1 MKIVRKLENSFFEP
15 EEAEESSVKEIIRGV
30 RENGDD
36 AVKKYSLKFDGFA
49 PESLRV
55 ERLEIENATV
65 ERRVYEA
72 MEEAAENIRKFS
84 EKQLERF
91 RDFEFEIAPGIFTGQ
106 KVVPIKR
113 VGIYV
118 PAGSHP
124 LVSTL
129 LMCAIPARVA
139 GVKEFVV
146 CSPPTHVNSVHP
158 AILVGARMCE
168 IDEVYGIGGAQAI
181 AALAY
186 GTQTI
191 RKVDKIVGP
200 GNRYVALAKKEVFG
214 AVGIDL
220 IAGPTEIMIIA
231 DESANEKI
239 LAIDLIAQAEHDP
252 NVLPVLVTPSS
263 DLADRTKKEIDREL
277 ENFPAAKRAIEK
289 NGIIVLTGD
298 INEAIEIANRRAPE
312 HLELQTRDTE
322 KYMNKLK
329 NYGSLFIGR
338 NSAVAFGDYSSG
350 INHTLPTNT
359 GARYTSGL
367 SVKDFI
373 KLQTTLRVTKKGLK
387 SMGSTAK
394 TLAEIEGLKAH
405 EISIDMRMEGE

>member
-312 HLELQTRDTE
+312 HLELQTRDAE

>member
-15 EEAEESSVKEIIRGV
+15 EETEESSVKEIIRDV

-36 AVKKYSLKFDGFA
+36 AVKKYSLKFDGVA

-55 ERLEIENATV
+55 ERLEIENAIV
-65 ERRVYEA
+65 ERRVYKA
-72 MEEAAENIRKFS
+72 MEGAAENIRKFS
-84 EKQLERF
+84 EKQLEQF
-91 RDFEFEIAPGIFTGQ
+91 GDFEFEIAPGVFTGQ
-106 KVVPIKR
+106 KVTSIKR

-139 GVKEFVV
+139 GVKEIVV

-168 IDEVYGIGGAQAI
+168 IDEVYGVGGAQAI

-252 NVLPVLVTPSS
+252 NVLPILVTPSS
-263 DLADRTKKEIDREL
+263 DLADRTKKEIYREL
-277 ENFPAAKRAIEK
+277 KNFPAAKRAIEK
-289 NGIIVLTGD
+289 NGSIVLTGD
-298 INEAIEIANRRAPE
+298 IDEAIEIANRRAPE
-312 HLELQTRDTE
+312 HLELQTRDAE
-322 KYMNKLK
+322 KCMDKLK

-359 GARYTSGL
+359 GARHTSGL

-405 EISIDMRMEGE
+405 KISIDMRMEGE

>member
-15 EEAEESSVKEIIRGV
+15 EETEESSVKEIIRDV

-55 ERLEIENATV
+55 ERLEIENAIV
-65 ERRVYEA
+65 ERRVYKA
-72 MEEAAENIRKFS
+72 MEGAAENIRKFS
-84 EKQLERF
+84 EKQLEQF
-91 RDFEFEIAPGIFTGQ
+91 GDFEFEIAPGVFTGQ
-106 KVVPIKR
+106 KVTSIKR

-139 GVKEFVV
+139 GVKEIVV

-168 IDEVYGIGGAQAI
+168 IDEVYGVGGAQAI

-252 NVLPVLVTPSS
+252 NVLPILVTPSS
-263 DLADRTKKEIDREL
+263 DLADRTKKEIYREL
-277 ENFPAAKRAIEK
+277 KNFPAAKRAIEK
-289 NGIIVLTGD
+289 NGSIVLTGD
-298 INEAIEIANRRAPE
+298 IDEAIEIANRRAPE
-312 HLELQTRDTE
+312 HLELQTRDAE
-322 KYMNKLK
+322 KCMDKLK

-359 GARYTSGL
+359 GARHTSGL

-405 EISIDMRMEGE
+405 KISIDMRMEGE

>member
-1 MKIVRKLENSFFEP
+1 
-15 EEAEESSVKEIIRGV
+15 
-30 RENGDD
+30 
-36 AVKKYSLKFDGFA
+36 
-49 PESLRV
+49 LRV

-84 EKQLERF
+84 EKQLKRF